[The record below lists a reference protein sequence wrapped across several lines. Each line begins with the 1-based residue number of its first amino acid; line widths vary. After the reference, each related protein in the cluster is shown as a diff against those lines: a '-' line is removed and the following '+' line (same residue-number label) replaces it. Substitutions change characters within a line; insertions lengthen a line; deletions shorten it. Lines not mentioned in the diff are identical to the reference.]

1 MRRISPTRTTVSRRA
16 ACGLLLACAI
26 GCRRRQAGARA
37 LRIAAAADTEPALR
51 ELGAQFEAQTG
62 RALVWS
68 FGSSGLLSQQVENG
82 APFDLLAVAN
92 EALIHKLMLKG
103 RLVPGSQRRYARGQL
118 VLVARPGQPPPPSLR
133 SLQEPTYR
141 RIALANPTH
150 APYGQAAL
158 AALRTLEVSTHGG
171 PGQLPVMLQQ
181 KLVFGEN
188 VRQALQYLT
197 TGNVD
202 AALVARSLAQQQG
215 LPFTVVPSAA
225 YPPLLQMLAVI
236 RGGEEAT
243 AAALAALLC
252 GPVGQ
257 ATLQRHGFATSD

>member
-1 MRRISPTRTTVSRRA
+1 MRRIPPTKAAVSRRA
-16 ACGLLLACAI
+16 ACGLLLTCAL
-26 GCRRRQAGARA
+26 GCRRRQPAVRA
-37 LRIAAAADTEPALR
+37 LRIAAAADAEPALR

-62 RALVWS
+62 RSLVWS

-92 EALIHKLMLKG
+92 EALIRKLMLRG

-118 VLVARPGQPPPPSLR
+118 VLVARPGQSPPPSLT
-133 SLQEPTYR
+133 SLLEPTYR
-141 RIALANPTH
+141 RIAIANPTH

-158 AALRTLEVSTHGG
+158 AALGTLEVSTHGG

-215 LPFTVVPSAA
+215 LPFTVVPSDA
-225 YPPLLQMLAVI
+225 YPPLLQTLAVI
-236 RGGEEAT
+236 RGGDEAT
-243 AAALAALLC
+243 AAALAAFVC

-257 ATLQRHGFATSD
+257 ATLQRHGFAPSD

>member
-1 MRRISPTRTTVSRRA
+1 MSRRA
-16 ACGLLLACAI
+16 ACGLLLSSAF
-26 GCRRRQAGARA
+26 GCSRRQPRVRA
-37 LRIAAAADTEPALR
+37 LRIAAAADAEPALR

-62 RALVWS
+62 RTLVWS
-68 FGSSGLLSQQVENG
+68 FGSSGLLTQQVENG

-92 EALIHKLMLKG
+92 EALIRKLTLSG

-118 VLVARPGQPPPPSLR
+118 VLVARPGLSAPPSLR
-133 SLQEPTYR
+133 SVLEPTYR
-141 RIALANPTH
+141 RIAIANPTH

-158 AALRTLEVSTHGG
+158 AALSSLEESAHGE
-171 PGQLPVMLQQ
+171 PRQLPATLQQ

-215 LPFTVVPSAA
+215 LPFTVVPNDT
-225 YPPLLQMLAVI
+225 YPPLLQTLAVI
-236 RGGEEAT
+236 RGGDEAT
-243 AAALAALLC
+243 AAALAAFLC
-252 GPVGQ
+252 GPIGQ
-257 ATLQRHGFATSD
+257 ATLQRNGFAPPD